1 METTKLNLDQLFQKI
16 ENCNKWIG
24 IHKKNRNNP
33 DFDIEDCNSEIIRI
47 TEIKNSLQK
56 QFDDLYK
63 NS

>member
-1 METTKLNLDQLFQKI
+1 METAQLNLDQLFKKI
-16 ENCNKWIG
+16 ENCNKWIR

-33 DFDIEDCNSEIIRI
+33 EFDIEFCNYEIIRI
-47 TEIKNSLQK
+47 TEIKNNLQK